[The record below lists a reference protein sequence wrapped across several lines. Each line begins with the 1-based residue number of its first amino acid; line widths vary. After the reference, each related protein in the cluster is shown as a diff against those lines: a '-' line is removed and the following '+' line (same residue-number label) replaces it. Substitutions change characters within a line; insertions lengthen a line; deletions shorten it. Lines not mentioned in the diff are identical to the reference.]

1 MGRYYDGD
9 VEGKWWFGVQ
19 SSDTPERFG
28 GYETHIDYTICNDDT
43 FKSGIKLIK
52 EDLGDKLEWL
62 QQFFDE
68 NNGYN
73 DAMLMEFMIKKNPR
87 YDKSELR
94 KDLENYADY
103 EFSMQVKEYFDD
115 TDNEYCHVNS
125 EL

>member
-62 QQFFDE
+62 QKFFDE

-87 YDKSELR
+87 YDKSELSQ
-94 KDLENYADY
+94 DLENFADY
-103 EFSMQVKEYFDD
+103 EFAMQVKEYFDE
-115 TDNEYCHVNS
+115 TGNEYCHVNS

>member
-73 DAMLMEFMIKKNPR
+73 DAMLMEFMMKKNPR
-87 YDKSELR
+87 YDKSELSQ
-94 KDLENYADY
+94 DLENFADY
-103 EFSMQVKEYFDD
+103 EFAMQVKEHFDD
-115 TDNEYCHVNS
+115 TGNEYCHVNS

>member
-1 MGRYYDGD
+1 MGRNYDGD

-73 DAMLMEFMIKKNPR
+73 DAMLMEFMMKKNPR

-94 KDLENYADY
+94 RDLENFADY
-103 EFSMQVKEYFDD
+103 EFAMQVKEYFDD
-115 TDNEYCHVNS
+115 TGEEYCNVNS

>member
-87 YDKSELR
+87 YDKSELSQ
-94 KDLENYADY
+94 DLENFADY
-103 EFSMQVKEYFDD
+103 EFAMQVKEYFDD
-115 TDNEYCHVNS
+115 TGNEYCHVNS

>member
-1 MGRYYDGD
+1 MGRYYSGD

-19 SSDTPERFG
+19 SSNTPIKFG
-28 GYETHIDYTICNDDT
+28 GTETFIDYTICNDDT
-43 FKSGIKLIK
+43 FKRQVKQLK
-52 EDLGDKLEWL
+52 QDLGDKLEWL

-73 DAMLMEFMIKKNPR
+73 DAMLMEFMMKKNPR

-94 KDLENYADY
+94 RDLENFADY
-103 EFSMQVKEYFDD
+103 EFAMQVKEYFDD
-115 TDNEYCHVNS
+115 TGEEYCNINS

>member
-87 YDKSELR
+87 YDKSELSQ
-94 KDLENYADY
+94 DLENFADY
-103 EFSMQVKEYFDD
+103 EFAMQVKEHFDD
-115 TDNEYCHVNS
+115 TGNEYCHVNS

>member
-87 YDKSELR
+87 YDKSELSQ
-94 KDLENYADY
+94 DLENFADY
-103 EFSMQVKEYFDD
+103 DFAMQVKEYFDD
-115 TDNEYCHVNS
+115 TGNEYCHVNS

>member
-73 DAMLMEFMIKKNPR
+73 DAMLMEFMMKKNPR
-87 YDKSELR
+87 YDKSELSQ
-94 KDLENYADY
+94 DLENFADY
-103 EFSMQVKEYFDD
+103 EFAMQVKEYFDD
-115 TDNEYCHVNS
+115 TGEEYCNVNS

>member
-73 DAMLMEFMIKKNPR
+73 DAVLMEFMLKKNPR
-87 YDKSELR
+87 YDKSELSQ
-94 KDLENYADY
+94 DLENFADY
-103 EFSMQVKEYFDD
+103 EFAMQVKEYFDD
-115 TDNEYCHVNS
+115 TGNEYCHVNS

>member
-1 MGRYYDGD
+1 MGRFYNGD
-9 VEGKWWFGVQ
+9 VSGKWWFAVQ
-19 SSDTPERFG
+19 SSDTPEKFG

-87 YDKSELR
+87 YDKSELSQ
-94 KDLENYADY
+94 DLENFADY
-103 EFSMQVKEYFDD
+103 EFAMQVKEYFDD
-115 TDNEYCHVNS
+115 TGNEYCHVNS

>member
-73 DAMLMEFMIKKNPR
+73 DAMLMEFMLKKNPR
-87 YDKSELR
+87 YDKSELSQ
-94 KDLENYADY
+94 DLENFADY
-103 EFSMQVKEYFDD
+103 EFAMQVKEYFDD
-115 TDNEYCHVNS
+115 TGNEYCHVNS

>member
-73 DAMLMEFMIKKNPR
+73 DAMLMEFMLKKNPR
-87 YDKSELR
+87 YDKSELSQ
-94 KDLENYADY
+94 DLENFADY
-103 EFSMQVKEYFDD
+103 GFAMQVKQHFED
-115 TDNEYCHVNS
+115 TDEDYCNVNS

>member
-73 DAMLMEFMIKKNPR
+73 DAMLMEFMMKKNPR

-94 KDLENYADY
+94 RDLENFADY
-103 EFSMQVKEYFDD
+103 EFAMQVKEYFDD
-115 TDNEYCHVNS
+115 TGEEYCNVNS

>member
-1 MGRYYDGD
+1 MGRYYSGD

-19 SSDTPERFG
+19 SSNTPIKFG
-28 GYETHIDYTICNDDT
+28 GTETFIDYTICNDGT
-43 FKSGIKLIK
+43 FKRQVKQLK
-52 EDLGDKLEWL
+52 QDLGDKLEWL

-73 DAMLMEFMIKKNPR
+73 DAMLMEFMMKKNPR

-94 KDLENYADY
+94 KDLENFADY
-103 EFSMQVKEYFDD
+103 EFAMQVKEYFDD
-115 TDNEYCHVNS
+115 TGNEYCHVNS

>member
-19 SSDTPERFG
+19 SSDTPIKFG
-28 GYETHIDYTICNDDT
+28 GHETFIDYTICNDDT
-43 FKSGIKLIK
+43 FKGQVKQLK
-52 EDLGDKLEWL
+52 QDLGDKLEWL

-73 DAMLMEFMIKKNPR
+73 DAMLTEFMMKKNPR
-87 YDKSELR
+87 YNGSELR
-94 KDLENYADY
+94 RDLENFADY
-103 EFSMQVKEYFDD
+103 EFAMQVKEYFDD
-115 TDNEYCHVNS
+115 TGEEYCNVNS

>member
-87 YDKSELR
+87 YDKSELSQ
-94 KDLENYADY
+94 DLENFADY
-103 EFSMQVKEYFDD
+103 EFAMQVKEYFDE
-115 TDNEYCHVNS
+115 TGEEYCNVNS

>member
-1 MGRYYDGD
+1 MERYYDGD

-19 SSDTPERFG
+19 SSDAPERFG

-87 YDKSELR
+87 YDKSELSQ
-94 KDLENYADY
+94 DLENFADY
-103 EFSMQVKEYFDD
+103 DFAMQVKEYFDD
-115 TDNEYCHVNS
+115 TGNEYCHVNS

>member
-87 YDKSELR
+87 YDKSELSQ
-94 KDLENYADY
+94 DLENFADY
-103 EFSMQVKEYFDD
+103 EFAMQVKEYFDD
-115 TDNEYCHVNS
+115 TGEEYCNVNS

>member
-87 YDKSELR
+87 YDKSELSQ
-94 KDLENYADY
+94 DLENFADY
-103 EFSMQVKEYFDD
+103 EFAMQVKEYFDE
-115 TDNEYCHVNS
+115 TGEECCNVNS

>member
-1 MGRYYDGD
+1 MGRYYSGD

-19 SSDTPERFG
+19 SSNTPIKFG
-28 GYETHIDYTICNDDT
+28 GQETFIDYTICNDGT
-43 FKSGIKLIK
+43 FKRQVKQLK
-52 EDLGDKLEWL
+52 QDLGDKLEWL

-94 KDLENYADY
+94 KDLENFADY
-103 EFSMQVKEYFDD
+103 EFAMQVKQHFED
-115 TDNEYCHVNS
+115 TDEDYCNVSS

>member
-73 DAMLMEFMIKKNPR
+73 DAMLMEFMMKKNPR
-87 YDKSELR
+87 YDKSELSQ
-94 KDLENYADY
+94 DLENFADY
-103 EFSMQVKEYFDD
+103 EFAMQVKEYFDD
-115 TDNEYCHVNS
+115 TGNEYCHVNS